1 MTIVVDNQNTNKLLA
16 TLNSEQQK
24 AVAHKNGPLLVL
36 AGAGSGKTRVLTHR
50 AAWFINQGVA
60 SESILLLTFT
70 NKAANEMKARVEK
83 LTSKSPTFAGTFHS
97 FSAKLLRIDGQKVGV
112 PNNFLIYDSQDTRS
126 AIGQI
131 IADLGIGDSSV
142 KPASIAAAI
151 SEAKNQMLSP
161 LEYAEFA
168 KGNWQETIFKVYLAY
183 EKFLTEVGALDF
195 DDLIIKA
202 VKLLAEDLPTRTKWQ
217 QKLTHILVDEWQ
229 DTNKAQYQLTKLV
242 VGDKKNITAV
252 GDASQSIY
260 SWRGADYKNIE
271 YLMRDYPDLTI
282 VNLERNYRSTQNI
295 LSAANSIIAKNASHP
310 VLKLWTDKSAGE
322 KIKIYRARNGLDEAS
337 FVVSEIERLC
347 ARRAKF
353 SDVAILY
360 RTNAQSRV
368 IEEALLH
375 AGIPYVLVG
384 GLRFYER
391 AEVKDVVAYLKLLE
405 NNKDLVSQKRIEK
418 LGKKRLQE
426 FEALKSELT
435 NIKDYSTLELLDN
448 ILKRTDYLTKFQRE
462 TEENLQRLENIKE
475 LRSVATEFP
484 TISDFLENIALMES
498 EQLDGGRIKRQSVD
512 SNHNAVTLMT
522 LHAAKGLEFPIVFM
536 VGMEEG
542 LFPHSR
548 SLFELSQLEEE
559 RRLAYVGMTRAKDVL
574 YLTFADNRLYFGQGG
589 SNPPSRF
596 LGDVPEELLEGIS
609 SKKESATY

>member
-16 TLNSEQQK
+16 TLNAEQQK
-24 AVAHKNGPLLVL
+24 AVVHKGGPLLVL

-83 LTSKSPTFAGTFHS
+83 LTSKSPSFAGTFHS

-112 PNNFLIYDSQDTRS
+112 PNNFLIYDSQDTKS

-131 IADLGIGDSSV
+131 IADLGIADSSV

-195 DDLIIKA
+195 DDLLIKA
-202 VKLLAEDLPTRTKWQ
+202 VKLLKDDASTRVKWQ
-217 QKLTHILVDEWQ
+217 QKLTHVLVDEWQ

-260 SWRGADYKNIE
+260 SWRGADYKNIG
-271 YLMRDYPDLTI
+271 YLMRDYPDLTTI
-282 VNLERNYRSTQNI
+282 NLERNYRSTQNI
-295 LSAANSIIAKNASHP
+295 LSAANSVIAKNSSHP

-347 ARRAKF
+347 TRKVTF

-405 NNKDLVSQKRIEK
+405 NGKDSVSQKRIEK
-418 LGKKRLQE
+418 LGKKRMQE
-426 FEALKSELT
+426 FEALKAELT
-435 NIKDYSTLELLDN
+435 NIKEYSTLELLDS
-448 ILKRTDYLTKFQRE
+448 ILKRTDYLVKFQRE

-498 EQLDGGRIKRQSVD
+498 EQLDGGRIKRQSAD

-522 LHAAKGLEFPIVFM
+522 LHSAKGLEFPIVFM

-548 SLFELSQLEEE
+548 SLFEANQLEEE
-559 RRLAYVGMTRAKDVL
+559 RRLAYVGMTRAKDIL

-596 LGDVPEELLEGIS
+596 LGDVPEELLEGIRQNQH
-609 SKKESATY
+609 TF